1 MYNTDHLVGNGHHF
15 AIGSGAKRGVK
26 WGRTRKNLVFFL
38 LETLKTP
45 LSFKKMSTWRANR
58 PPLTPSLKKIN
69 FEPPPPLLLN
79 HILHILMYSFYS
91 TISFIHFCIPHIPWI
106 PVIVNHYYFPSLLY
120 QLCFTCN
127 RVSHSC
133 LKSQYYTYIDLK
145 KDWK

>member
-69 FEPPPPLLLN
+69 FEPPPHPLIKPYSAYTHVFFLFN
-79 HILHILMYSFYS
+79 HILH
-91 TISFIHFCIPHIPWI
+91 TQFCIPHIPWI
-106 PVIVNHYYFPSLLY
+106 RCYSQSLLFPITSLSTMFY
-120 QLCFTCN
+120 M
-127 RVSHSC
+127 
-133 LKSQYYTYIDLK
+133 
-145 KDWK
+145 